1 MTQGNKY
8 LAETAM
14 CSVLKLTICYCESMA
29 GRIAR
34 GYNLNSEMSF
44 EVSNTVS
51 AMSKIL
57 AVLCKM
63 ADKSE
68 RADADDRRPLL

>member
-1 MTQGNKY
+1 MTQENKY

-14 CSVLKLTICYCESMA
+14 CSVLQLTICYCESMA

-34 GYNLNSEMSF
+34 GYNLNNEMLF

-51 AMSKIL
+51 AMSRMLTVLRKI
-57 AVLCKM
+57 AE
-63 ADKSE
+63 E
-68 RADADDRRPLL
+68 REEEVKL